1 MRVLRNVFC
10 GEIINSK
17 IENDVEQ
24 HREIQQ
30 GKVNPVTVCPNL
42 ILNRRVNSKYSNRF
56 HQKIEAKLEPAE

>member
-56 HQKIEAKLEPAE
+56 HQKIEDHQKGKI